1 MDVRAAEFAPKE
13 LSSEP
18 DPVRVATLT
27 AALLAADVS
36 FVEEGGLGFRLDRP
50 DSALVQSLERD
61 WPDDFERQAALW
73 RFAHRPNLPLKLGG
87 RLLRGVPRSLSIS
100 RTVLRRTHDTA
111 TSVLVRAALLT
122 PNQPRL

>member
-1 MDVRAAEFAPKE
+1 MEVRAAEFAPKE
-13 LSSEP
+13 LSAEP

-73 RFAHRPNLPLKLGG
+73 RFAG
-87 RLLRGVPRSLSIS
+87 RACDGASAQRQRSS
-100 RTVLRRTHDTA
+100 
-111 TSVLVRAALLT
+111 
-122 PNQPRL
+122 

>member
-13 LSSEP
+13 LSAEP

-50 DSALVQSLERD
+50 DSALVKRLERD

-73 RFAHRPNLPLKLGG
+73 RFAG
-87 RLLRGVPRSLSIS
+87 RACDGASVQRQRSS
-100 RTVLRRTHDTA
+100 
-111 TSVLVRAALLT
+111 
-122 PNQPRL
+122 